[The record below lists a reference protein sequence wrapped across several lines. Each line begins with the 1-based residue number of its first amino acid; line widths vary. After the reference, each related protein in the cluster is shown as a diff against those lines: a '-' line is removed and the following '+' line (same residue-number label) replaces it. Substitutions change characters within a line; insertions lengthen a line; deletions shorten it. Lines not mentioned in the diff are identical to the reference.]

1 MFEKTGEELYLYKK
15 KLGITT
21 TIKLYGYFFVKRLFD
36 LIISFL
42 GLLLLLPISILVKI
56 CYILTGDFNKVL
68 LCQERIGKN
77 GKVFKLYKFRS
88 MVINAD
94 EMLDEI
100 LKENGPL
107 AKEYKRNKKMQD
119 DPRITKIGEKIR
131 KFSIDELPQVI
142 NVFLGDMS
150 LIGNRPYL
158 PREKEDMGKYY
169 NDIIKTKPGLS
180 GYWQVNGRS
189 NCSFKE
195 RLKLEQ
201 YYSNNF

>member
-1 MFEKTGEELYLYKK
+1 MFEKTGEELCLYKK
-15 KLGITT
+15 KLGITA

-169 NDIIKTKPGLS
+169 ND
-180 GYWQVNGRS
+180 
-189 NCSFKE
+189 

-201 YYSNNF
+201 YYWNNIVLI